1 MLGEG
6 VELVSVVET
15 SAFSSQA
22 DEIWSDEEREEFV
35 NFIAANPEAGRV
47 ITDTGGVRKI
57 RWAIAGRGKRSGA
70 RVIYFFYNRTA
81 PIYLLMV
88 YSKNVRQNLSPRDK
102 KLLRAEVA
110 KLKKSSG
117 TKKDVPNE

>member
-81 PIYLLMV
+81 SIYLLMV